1 MRIIYKL
8 IGLLLLLLGIVVL
21 FVAVL
26 SGKMAFGI
34 FVIFPF
40 LLGTGI
46 LAGLS
51 IIFIFFGIFILF
63 ISIFFENIE
72 VEKNK
77 YETDERKSKFG
88 GFVLVG
94 PFPIVFG
101 SDKKIVYISIALL
114 IVFIV
119 LLEVYLFFRL

>member
-1 MRIIYKL
+1 MKIIYKL
-8 IGLLLLLLGIVVL
+8 IGLLLLLLGIAIL
-21 FVAVL
+21 CVAVL
-26 SGKMAFGI
+26 SGAMTFGI

-72 VEKNK
+72 VDKSK
-77 YETDERKSKFG
+77 YEIDEGKSKFG

-119 LLEVYLFFRL
+119 LLEIYLFFRF